1 MVLVVVVVTVLI
13 PYLEGSRLPLAG
25 VGEHSVKVHR
35 VVPGARGGGHAVVML
50 AEVEPPGKDT
60 AGAREEESVPMG
72 VGAGQAGQAG
82 PGVPRWVA
90 LVRPRIL
97 LLGRR
102 LERASWWM
110 GPGIMPGAGVGM
122 AAVYTRPAAL
132 AGAAPIPAPDR
143 PTRAA
148 AAAAPGVPGWLS
160 FVTRNRPLRGG
171 VRVI

>member
-1 MVLVVVVVTVLI
+1 MGEHPVLVD
-13 PYLEGSRLPLAG
+13 
-25 VGEHSVKVHR
+25 R
-35 VVPGARGGGHAVVML
+35 VVPGARGGGHTVFML

-60 AGAREEESVPMG
+60 AGAREESIPGG

-90 LVRPRIL
+90 LVRACIL

-102 LERASWWM
+102 LERASWWA
-110 GPGIMPGAGVGM
+110 GPGIMPGAGVGIVGDPLPG
-122 AAVYTRPAAL
+122 ASL
-132 AGAAPIPAPDR
+132 AGAALLTATLTLTDW

-148 AAAAPGVPGWLS
+148 AAAAAPAATAAGVPGWLS